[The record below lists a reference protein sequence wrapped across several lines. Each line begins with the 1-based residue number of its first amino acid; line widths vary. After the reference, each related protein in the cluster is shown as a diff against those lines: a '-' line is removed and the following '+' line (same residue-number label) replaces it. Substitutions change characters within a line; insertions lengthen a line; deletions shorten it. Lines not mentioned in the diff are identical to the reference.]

1 MEQGRPCV
9 RDRAALF
16 PTAQQRAR
24 FHGARGR
31 SAMEHTLLAP
41 PALQLNAST
50 HSCLS
55 GHVPSGCGL
64 APLRLA
70 SLLRERGDLPD
81 LSMPSALA
89 KATSACQVLLALLAQ
104 GQRGAAPGGFACR
117 ARAGWKCS
125 PGALFSSHLRWH
137 ALAAG
142 GIRGGDKGAGAGK
155 REPALSAD
163 REGTDERLA
172 CLQHL

>member
-1 MEQGRPCV
+1 M

-16 PTAQQRAR
+16 PTAQQRALC
-24 FHGARGR
+24 HGAHGR

-41 PALQLNAST
+41 RALQLNAST

-89 KATSACQVLLALLAQ
+89 KATSACPVLQLRDSGELL
-104 GQRGAAPGGFACR
+104 RGALHAEQELAGNVVLELCFLPIFA
-117 ARAGWKCS
+117 GM
-125 PGALFSSHLRWH
+125 L
-137 ALAAG
+137 
-142 GIRGGDKGAGAGK
+142 
-155 REPALSAD
+155 
-163 REGTDERLA
+163 
-172 CLQHL
+172 

>member
-1 MEQGRPCV
+1 M

-24 FHGARGR
+24 FHGAHGR

-41 PALQLNAST
+41 RALQLNAST

-89 KATSACQVLLALLAQ
+89 KATSACPVLLALLAQ

-117 ARAGWKCS
+117 ARAGWKFS

-142 GIRGGDKGAGAGK
+142 GIRGGDKGARAGK

-172 CLQHL
+172 CLQLL